1 MYSMEAMMTDDAR
14 MKKLPVW
21 AQNEIARLRANK
33 AAWQR
38 EREELLERRGVA
50 DRTLA
55 QRRGVAVNILPISR
69 SIKREL
75 RKQGGTMSKDRKDV
89 YLGDGLRR
97 ALKGRKDSL
106 STSVNLIADRY
117 QGIVERL
124 RPTISAEHEHILRS
138 VLSET
143 RGHLLESREIAAFPS
158 MVSDWL
164 LRNWV
169 PDKEDGLALHMRLGA
184 MTHPELVALIDYLER
199 QP

>member
-1 MYSMEAMMTDDAR
+1 
-14 MKKLPVW
+14 
-21 AQNEIARLRANK
+21 
-33 AAWQR
+33 
-38 EREELLERRGVA
+38 
-50 DRTLA
+50 
-55 QRRGVAVNILPISR
+55 
-69 SIKREL
+69 
-75 RKQGGTMSKDRKDV
+75 MSKDRKDV